1 MGPLFSYLG
10 GTVGAWR
17 VTDMVTHCG
26 APLPHVTHVDIINGP
41 VALPSPSG
49 AAASQATW
57 ILRGVVSNTRYVTR
71 DERALLEA
79 RQPPLGRVE
88 ATCAA
93 LIPLKK
99 SAAWWS
105 LAQDERRDIL
115 EARSKHIATGL
126 HYLPAVARRLQHSRD
141 LGEPFDFLTWFEFAP
156 GDAAAFD
163 DLLRALRA
171 SEEWQFVERECDIRL
186 VRDDT
191 PRGPK

>member
-1 MGPLFSYLG
+1 MSPLFSYLG
-10 GTVGAWR
+10 GTVGTWR

-26 APLPHVTHVDIINGP
+26 TPLPDVTHIDIVNGP
-41 VALPSPSG
+41 AGLPSPSS
-49 AAASQATW
+49 AAAPSATW

-79 RQPPLGRVE
+79 RQPPLGRPE

-115 EARSKHIATGL
+115 ETRSTHIATGL
-126 HYLPAVARRLQHSRD
+126 RYLPAVGRRLQHSRD

-163 DLLRALRA
+163 ELLQALRGT
-171 SEEWQFVERECDIRL
+171 EEWRFVERECDIRL
-186 VRDDT
+186 VRDECFVT
-191 PRGPK
+191 A